1 MKSRSRSP
9 LAAPAATTLIM
20 IILAAQAFFA
30 GSAPFAAAAPPK
42 TAAPAP
48 GAAPATAA
56 APSTAAA
63 STTADANAAGAIP
76 RVAGRTQAGDA
87 AVVKLDNGLTVI
99 IKPMHT
105 SPVVCVRS
113 FVHTGGI
120 YEGPWLGCG
129 ISHLCEHLV
138 AKSEDE
144 ETAPDAQPGMVASRE
159 VRSDIG
165 GQSNASTSMDIT
177 QYYISAGSSKAM
189 ECIDLV
195 AAWMARPNI
204 TKPDFEREHGVVQ
217 RELELDRDDPDR
229 QMWSA
234 HAADA
239 FRGHPASV
247 PIIGFAGPLG
257 GLSYDDVIK
266 YHDQMYVPQNMVF
279 VVAGDVNVEAALDR
293 VRKALAGFKAG
304 REPRHNLPDVEPL
317 SGVIR
322 TVMGHPDIKETMQE
336 MSFRTVGLLS
346 DELCPLDVL
355 DAVLSS
361 GQNSR
366 LVAKILRKEQ
376 LVTSISSSSFTPD
389 WGKGMFNVSFRC
401 KPDKADAAEKAVL
414 AELAL
419 VAEKGVDAAELARAK
434 RQIIAAFVYQQQSVE
449 SVSRQLGSDYIATGD
464 ANFSRSYTKR
474 IEAVSAEQVHAAAR
488 KYLTPDRMVVTRMV
502 PANALPAIGA
512 AAAASA
518 ASKTVT
524 LKLPNG
530 LRAVLTSTDAVDLV
544 SMAFVAKGGLM
555 VEDASTNGLGEMM
568 ATLATKG
575 AGDMSADQIADFF
588 ANAGGSISGSCGNNS
603 TYWQASV
610 LSGGFDE
617 ALSILA
623 DVVQHPAFPEKEL
636 DILRPRQLAAID
648 RIDEDWAPQLM
659 AKFRAE
665 FFKGSPLALLTD
677 GSKDVVAKATVE
689 QIREH
694 HRKCVRGGDSVLAI
708 FGKFDADAAAERVKK
723 LFANLPGGTVDV
735 KIPPAPKVPADGKQV
750 VMKTEK
756 NIAAVVVAVPGM
768 TIDNPDRF
776 PLNVLDTIISGYR
789 LPSGWLHTELRG
801 KQLVYV
807 VHAYNWPAL
816 APGAFIT
823 YAAGEPDKAPE
834 ILRIIDK
841 NLRKAAEYT
850 PTEAEIKRAVNT
862 ILTADLLG
870 SQSMSSLAMTAA
882 TDELFGL
889 GYDFRNKLEGIYAKV
904 TPADVAAVGKK
915 YLSGGYFTV
924 VTTPQPQ
931 LLEKAEETK

>member
-1 MKSRSRSP
+1 M
-9 LAAPAATTLIM
+9 LIV
-20 IILAAQAFFA
+20 LSSQACV
-30 GSAPFAAAAPPK
+30 P
-42 TAAPAP
+42 PAP
-48 GAAPATAA
+48 M
-56 APSTAAA
+56 
-63 STTADANAAGAIP
+63 TADANSAALAIP
-76 RVAGRTQAGDA
+76 KATSRTQAGDA

-99 IKPMHT
+99 IKAMHT
-105 SPVVCVRS
+105 APVVCVRS

-129 ISHLCEHLV
+129 VSHLCEHLV

-144 ETAPDAQPGMVASRE
+144 QANPKAPDGMAASRE
-159 VRSDIG
+159 VRSEIG
-165 GQSNASTSMDIT
+165 GQSNASTSMAIT
-177 QYYISAGSSKAM
+177 QYYISASAGKAM

-204 TKPDFEREHGVVQ
+204 TKADFEREHGVVQ
-217 RELELDRDDPDR
+217 RELELGKDDPDR
-229 QMWSA
+229 QMWYA
-234 HAADA
+234 HAADI
-239 FRGHPASV
+239 FRGHPAAV
-247 PIIGFAGPLG
+247 PIIGFAGPLAA
-257 GLSYDDVIK
+257 LTYDDIVK

-279 VVAGDVNVEAALDR
+279 VVAGDVDVEATLDR
-293 VRKALAGFKAG
+293 VRKAFTGFRAG
-304 REPRHNLPDVEPL
+304 REPRHDLPEVEPL

-322 TVMGHPDIKETMQE
+322 TVMGHPELKETMQD
-336 MSFRTVGLLS
+336 MSFRTIALMG
-346 DELCPLDVL
+346 DDLCPLDVL
-355 DAVLSS
+355 DGVLSS

-366 LVAKILRKEQ
+366 LVAKLLRQ
-376 LVTSISSSSFTPD
+376 QHLVTSISSSSFTPD

-401 KPDKADAAEKAVL
+401 SPDKADAAEQAVL

-419 VAEKGVDAAELARAK
+419 VAEKGVDAAELERAK
-434 RQIIAAFVYQQQSVE
+434 RQIIAGFVYQQQSVE
-449 SVSRQLGSDYIATGD
+449 SVSHQLGSDYLSTGD
-464 ANFSRSYTKR
+464 ASFSKSYTRR
-474 IEAVSAEQVHAAAR
+474 IEAVSAEQVQAAAK
-488 KYLTPDRMVVTRMV
+488 KYLTPDRMAVTRMV
-502 PANALPAIGA
+502 PASALPAIGA
-512 AAAASA
+512 TAAGASA

-530 LRAVLTSTDAVDLV
+530 MRAVLTSTDAVDLV

-568 ATLATKG
+568 ASLACKG
-575 AGDMSADQIADFF
+575 AGDQTSEQIADFF
-588 ANAGGSISGSCGNNS
+588 ANAGGGISGSCGNNS
-603 TYWQASV
+603 VYWQASV
-610 LSGGFDE
+610 LSGSFDK

-623 DVVQHPAFPEKEL
+623 HVVQHPSFPEKEL
-636 DILRPRQLAAID
+636 EILRPRQLAAID
-648 RIDEDWAPQLM
+648 RVDEDWSPQLM
-659 AKFRAE
+659 AKFRGE
-665 FFKGSPLALLTD
+665 FFKGTALALLTD

-689 QIREH
+689 QLREH
-694 HRKCVRGGDSVLAI
+694 HSKCVRGGDSVLAI
-708 FGKFDADAAAERVKK
+708 FGKFDADAAAEKVKK
-723 LFANLPGGTVDV
+723 LFADLPGGMVDV
-735 KIPPAPKVPADGKQV
+735 KIPPAPMVPAEGRRV

-768 TIDNPDRF
+768 TIDNADRF

-823 YAAGEPDKAPE
+823 YAAGEPAKAPE

-841 NLRKAAEYT
+841 NLRKASAYT

-862 ILTADLLG
+862 ILTADVLG
-870 SQSMSSLAMTAA
+870 NQSMSSLAMTAA
-882 TDELFGL
+882 TDELFGF

-924 VTTPQPQ
+924 VTTPDPKLVEQ
-931 LLEKAEETK
+931 TKEAQ

>member
-1 MKSRSRSP
+1 MRPRP
-9 LAAPAATTLIM
+9 RLAGIAATML
-20 IILAAQAFFA
+20 IILSVQACVPA
-30 GSAPFAAAAPPK
+30 GP
-42 TAAPAP
+42 APAP
-48 GAAPATAA
+48 
-56 APSTAAA
+56 
-63 STTADANAAGAIP
+63 ADANASARAVPQAAGLT
-76 RVAGRTQAGDA
+76 RAGDA
-87 AVVKLDNGLTVI
+87 AIVKLDNGLTVI
-99 IKPMHT
+99 IRPMHT
-105 SPVVCVRS
+105 APVVCVRS

-129 ISHLCEHLV
+129 VSHLCEHLV

-144 ETAPDAQPGMVASRE
+144 QTNLEAPDGMAASRE

-177 QYYISAGSSKAM
+177 QYYISASAGKAM
-189 ECIDLV
+189 QCIDLV

-217 RELELDRDDPDR
+217 RELELGKDDPDR
-229 QMWSA
+229 QMWYA
-234 HAADA
+234 HAADV
-239 FRGHPASV
+239 FRGHPAAV
-247 PIIGFAGPLG
+247 PIIGFAGPLA
-257 GLSYDDVIK
+257 GLTYQDIIQ
-266 YHDQMYVPQNMVF
+266 YHDLTYVPQNMVF
-279 VVAGDVNVEAALDR
+279 VVAGDVEVEAALDR
-293 VRKALAGFKAG
+293 VRKAFAGFKAG
-304 REPRHNLPDVEPL
+304 REPRHNLPEVAPL
-317 SGVIR
+317 AGVIR
-322 TVMGHPDIKETMQE
+322 TVMGHPELKETMQE
-336 MSFRTVGLLS
+336 MSFRTVALLN

-355 DAVLSS
+355 DGILSS

-366 LVAKILRKEQ
+366 LVAKLLRRQ
-376 LVTSISSSSFTPD
+376 RLVTNISASSFTPD

-401 KPDKADAAEKAVL
+401 APDKADEAEKAVL

-419 VAEKGVDAAELARAK
+419 VAERGVDAAELDRAK
-434 RQIIAAFVYQQQSVE
+434 RQIIAGFVYQQQSVE
-449 SVSRQLGSDYIATGD
+449 SVSHQLGSDYISTGD
-464 ANFSRSYTKR
+464 ANFSKSYTRR
-474 IEAVSAEQVHAAAR
+474 IEAVSAEQVQAAAR
-488 KYLTPDRMVVTRMV
+488 KYFTPDRMVVTRMV
-502 PANALPAIGA
+502 PAGTLPAIGA

-518 ASKTVT
+518 SSKTVT

-544 SMAFVAKGGLM
+544 SMALVAKGGLM

-568 ATLATKG
+568 ASLSTKG
-575 AGDMSADQIADFF
+575 AGDQTAEQIADFF

-610 LSGGFDE
+610 LSGSFDE

-623 DVVQHPAFPEKEL
+623 DVVQRPTFPEKEL

-648 RIDEDWAPQLM
+648 RVDEDWSPQLM
-659 AKFRAE
+659 AKFRGE
-665 FFKGSPLALLTD
+665 FFKGSPLALLPE
-677 GSKDVVAKATVE
+677 GGKDVVAKATVE
-689 QIREH
+689 QIRQH
-694 HRKCVRGGDSVLAI
+694 HRKYVRGGDSVLAI

-723 LFANLPGGTVDV
+723 LFADLPGGTVDV
-735 KIPPAPKVPADGKQV
+735 KIPPAPKVPDDGKQV

-756 NIAAVVVAVPGM
+756 NIAAVIVAVAGM
-768 TIDNPDRF
+768 TVDNADRF

-823 YAAGEPDKAPE
+823 YAAGEPAKAPE

-841 NLRKAAEYT
+841 NLRKASNYT

-862 ILTADLLG
+862 ILTADVLG
-870 SQSMSSLAMTAA
+870 NQSMSSLAMTAA
-882 TDELFGL
+882 TDELFGF
-889 GYDFRNKLEGIYAKV
+889 GYDFRNKLEGIYAKI

-924 VTTPQPQ
+924 VTTPQPE
-931 LLEKAEETK
+931 LVEKTKETK